1 MCVINSRCVARMCV
15 LVRFACARSIWRL
28 FGCVCVCVCFRS
40 VCEYFVILSIVLL
53 IFLQVVYSFYNMLV
67 LSKVNFRS
75 THYSLTF
82 FVYEKD
88 HICSALR
95 IIKTLNYNNTK
106 QRRLTQGM
114 SSKYFTIVIV
124 VEVVYSFVR

>member
-1 MCVINSRCVARMCV
+1 MCIGEIRLR
-15 LVRFACARSIWRL
+15 ARSIWRL
-28 FGCVCVCVCFRS
+28 LGCVCLCAFAL
-40 VCEYFVILSIVLL
+40 FVSIFILSIVLL

>member
-1 MCVINSRCVARMCV
+1 MCIGEIRLRALDMEI
-15 LVRFACARSIWRL
+15 IWL
-28 FGCVCVCVCFRS
+28 WVCVCFRS

-82 FVYEKD
+82 CIYEKD

>member
-1 MCVINSRCVARMCV
+1 MCIGEIRLR
-15 LVRFACARSIWRL
+15 ARSIWRL
-28 FGCVCVCVCFRS
+28 FGCVCVCFRS

>member
-1 MCVINSRCVARMCV
+1 MVVCA
-15 LVRFACARSIWRL
+15 FALFVSI
-28 FGCVCVCVCFRS
+28 F
-40 VCEYFVILSIVLL
+40 ILSIVLL

-82 FVYEKD
+82 CIYEKD